1 MFLSEVSMESDDFKW
16 VIIRAIGLCL
26 LCISIY
32 QINNLI
38 EVIFRFNYLDAQ
50 YANQFDYTEVRREMR
65 LVLIELFILIV
76 MSYYFLKKGKAT
88 FKLLSKK

>member
-1 MFLSEVSMESDDFKW
+1 MQLDDLKW

-38 EVIFRFNYLDAQ
+38 EVILRFNYLDANQ
-50 YANQFDYTEVRREMR
+50 YSEQWDYTKVRREMK
-65 LVLIELFILIV
+65 LVLIELFILSG

-88 FKLLSKK
+88 FNLLSKKETSND